1 MSTDHS
7 AVEQGIGY
15 LYQGFYA
22 LIILLKSDD
31 DDSSIQ
37 LESKDDIDE
46 LNTSSN
52 NLYQIKHKNK
62 KISNF
67 NEKSVDLWKT
77 IRVWID
83 TSEYENLVLV
93 TCDNISQNSELIELR
108 TFDRTKE
115 KNELIVSCLTQEAER
130 VKYARDSVDKF
141 DDKPYKDRYKAC
153 ESFLSLSKDERL
165 GLISRM
171 TIADGTPTIRDYR
184 NEIIKLLNIVPL
196 NYREEVADK
205 LIAWWAIRSARALFN
220 KSYEGIVKKQ
230 EVLMEIF
237 DITSK
242 VKINRFVYDDMTKP
256 SKDEIE
262 GAKKS
267 ESILVK
273 QIELVSGGPGRIR
286 RSLKDYIQAMN
297 QRKKWIDKD
306 ISKANDLQV
315 FDEILKE
322 NWLDRFEPLQDDYL
336 GECNEIMIQKGKQ
349 LLDWSYNDASKFV
362 EPQFS
367 ELKRNFM
374 VHDTYHNMSNQLNVG
389 WHPEYRELLEE
400 GDE

>member
-1 MSTDHS
+1 M
-7 AVEQGIGY
+7 
-15 LYQGFYA
+15 
-22 LIILLKSDD
+22 
-31 DDSSIQ
+31 
-37 LESKDDIDE
+37 
-46 LNTSSN
+46 
-52 NLYQIKHKNK
+52 
-62 KISNF
+62 
-67 NEKSVDLWKT
+67 
-77 IRVWID
+77 WID

-242 VKINRFVYDDMTKP
+242 VKTNRFVYDDMTKP

-374 VHDTYHNMSNQLNVG
+374 VHGTYHNMSNQLNVG